1 MWKKELNGQ
10 RRSKPPLS
18 EPLVQP
24 RYSSYDSD
32 TGQMYSES
40 QVRVS
45 SRHHSDWIGELKT
58 PSLEKRTQPHDHGAR
73 SLFGMAKIKIA
84 AESRNLSPEHL
95 SMIPWAIGKQIW
107 DDITMRRIESFHVW
121 RAFAASYPKA
131 SEFGQPQYRY
141 HLQIRQPSLVLQS
154 YFNGLTSPDGSW
166 LTCLRISPKETRTA
180 DLVAIANIT
189 NLTALD
195 LSDGRVTIDT
205 RVSAFDERVL
215 RTWSELARSGRA
227 FQHLRVLM
235 FGWQEQLSFWLFKYL
250 PSFPALERV
259 IMTDCPHLHQ
269 RNRKDWEEIAFD
281 AGFEARHAKKSA
293 KGLRPILFDPEFQ
306 QGAIS
311 GLCYM
316 KRGIENDPAT
326 PLEKYVDLGDDGQ
339 EPLLECWLGTPR
351 TWNHIVDDFPGTKTI
366 WFDRTSATSKPTHL
380 EAVTKSTKHERSTSS
395 SSTAVYSLPQKRN
408 ATARPKMRQTK
419 HDITNMLAGFQQS

>member
-1 MWKKELNGQ
+1 MWKKEPN
-10 RRSKPPLS
+10 RRRWSKPPPS

-32 TGQMYSES
+32 TGQIYSES
-40 QVRVS
+40 QVHVS

-58 PSLEKRTQPHDHGAR
+58 PSLERRTQPHEHGAR
-73 SLFGMAKIKIA
+73 SLFGMAKIKVA
-84 AESRNLSPEHL
+84 AESRNLSAEHL
-95 SMIPWAIGKQIW
+95 SMVPWPIGKQIW
-107 DDITMRRIESFHVW
+107 EDITMRRIESFHVW
-121 RAFAASYPKA
+121 RAFAASYARA

-141 HLQIRQPSLVLQS
+141 HLQIRQSSLVLPA
-154 YFNGLTSPDGSW
+154 YFNGITSRDASW

-205 RVSAFDERVL
+205 RISAFDERVL
-215 RTWSELARSGRA
+215 RTWAELAQSGRA

-250 PSFPALERV
+250 PRFPALERIV
-259 IMTDCPHLHQ
+259 LTDCPHLHQ
-269 RNRKDWEEIAFD
+269 RNRKDWEQLALN

-293 KGLRPILFDPEFQ
+293 KGLRPILFAPDFP

-311 GLCYM
+311 GLCY
-316 KRGIENDPAT
+316 IAPDEENGAGMSF
-326 PLEKYVDLGDDGQ
+326 EKHNDIDDHNRK
-339 EPLLECWLGTPR
+339 PLLECWIGTPR
-351 TWNHIVDDFPGTKTI
+351 TWNHIVDEFPGTKTI
-366 WFDRTSATSKPTHL
+366 WFDKVLDSSRYIQSEVVK
-380 EAVTKSTKHERSTSS
+380 KSTKHERPTSS
-395 SSTAVYSLPQKRN
+395 SSAAIHSQPQKRN
-408 ATARPKMRQTK
+408 TKAVPKMRQTK
-419 HDITNMLAGFQQS
+419 HDITNVLAGFQ

>member
-1 MWKKELNGQ
+1 MWKKDPNGQ
-10 RRSKPPLS
+10 RRSKPPPS
-18 EPLVQP
+18 EPPVQP

-58 PSLEKRTQPHDHGAR
+58 PSLEKRTQPHERGAR
-73 SLFGMAKIKIA
+73 SLFAMARIKVA
-84 AESRNLSPEHL
+84 GESRNLSAEHL
-95 SMIPWAIGKQIW
+95 SMVPWPIGKQIW
-107 DDITMRRIESFHVW
+107 EDITLRRIESFHVW
-121 RAFAASYPKA
+121 RAFAASYSKA
-131 SEFGQPQYRY
+131 SEFGLPQYRY
-141 HLQIRQPSLVLQS
+141 HLQIRQPSLVLPA
-154 YFNGLTSPDGSW
+154 YFNGLTSHDVSW
-166 LTCLRISPKETRTA
+166 LTCLRISPKQTRTA
-180 DLVAIANIT
+180 DLVGIANIT

-205 RVSAFDERVL
+205 RVSTFDERVL
-215 RTWSELARSGRA
+215 RTWSELALSGRA

-250 PSFPALERV
+250 PRFPKLECV

-269 RNRKDWEEIAFD
+269 RNRRDWEQLALD

-293 KGLRPILFDPEFQ
+293 KGLRPILFASDFQ

-311 GLCYM
+311 GLCYLAPDEQNGPGM
-316 KRGIENDPAT
+316 SSGT
-326 PLEKYVDLGDDGQ
+326 PVASDDHDRK
-339 EPLLECWLGTPR
+339 PLLECWLGTPR

-366 WFDRTSATSKPTHL
+366 WFDKVLNTSRPIQSEL
-380 EAVTKSTKHERSTSS
+380 VEKSTKHERPTSS
-395 SSTAVYSLPQKRN
+395 SSKAAYAPPQKRN
-408 ATARPKMRQTK
+408 AKPIPKMRQTK
-419 HDITNMLAGFQQS
+419 HDLANVLAGFQ